1 MLKDA
6 QIFIKGCDDVEL
18 GIKRKSRLEYRVSY
32 DDERELEGIFFIVGG
47 FGSNADIRMLD
58 FTRKKFATQLPI
70 MVVNVFYHCFACR
83 KSNEEAYSA
92 EFFITRQDVEG
103 LKKLLAKLN
112 LSLNASFNYNEH
124 YASLE
129 DLVRTQKEAGK
140 FEADKKLRGLSYTI
154 IPKNNDYQ
162 NYLIMPAIDH
172 ILVLK
177 DIQKRFQ
184 KVKTRIWPRPGAES
198 VSAEAR
204 GASPESGDGI
214 NSSGENSGGNASP
227 EARGSQRGSQPAGI
241 GALPKIY
248 GGGCYGGQIAHII
261 AKIAPQHAQGVI
273 DIACAPLPKYEMFMG
288 REVGNSEFSNQTPH
302 LFIDCYVQTLWTKE
316 TFTPAHFQIRALLN
330 AAHLKIQSE
339 AGGGGTIFVSY
350 HSAQDEFDTAKDKQT
365 LYEAY
370 RELGFDA
377 TLHLFKDEGDID
389 GRVVR
394 DLTHGGISNDR
405 VFKKELP
412 KMLAKLRDRDF
423 TAKEGQIAYPCGDK
437 IFTFKDRGDRFTL
450 EITDPT
456 SGGGGVKPA
465 SNLIRAKNPL
475 KR

>member
-177 DIQKRFQ
+177 DIQKRFK

-204 GASPESGDGI
+204 GSSSGDGI
-214 NSSGENSGGNASP
+214 NSSAAAGPSEDPSGA
-227 EARGSQRGSQPAGI
+227 AKSQPAGGI

-288 REVGNSEFSNQTPH
+288 REVGNSEFINQTPH
-302 LFIDCYVQTLWTKE
+302 LFVDCYVQTLWTRE
-316 TFTPAHFQIRALLN
+316 NFTPAHFQIRALLN

-339 AGGGGTIFVSY
+339 AGGGG
-350 HSAQDEFDTAKDKQT
+350 
-365 LYEAY
+365 
-370 RELGFDA
+370 
-377 TLHLFKDEGDID
+377 
-389 GRVVR
+389 GRF
-394 DLTHGGISNDR
+394 L
-405 VFKKELP
+405 
-412 KMLAKLRDRDF
+412 
-423 TAKEGQIAYPCGDK
+423 
-437 IFTFKDRGDRFTL
+437 
-450 EITDPT
+450 
-456 SGGGGVKPA
+456 
-465 SNLIRAKNPL
+465 
-475 KR
+475 